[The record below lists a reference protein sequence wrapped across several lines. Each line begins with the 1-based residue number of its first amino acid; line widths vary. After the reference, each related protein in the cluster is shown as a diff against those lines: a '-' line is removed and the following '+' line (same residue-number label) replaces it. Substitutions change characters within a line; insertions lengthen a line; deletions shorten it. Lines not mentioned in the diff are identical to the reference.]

1 MVQKSRFFLLLVL
14 GILLFTQCQKTEEL
28 NPSEAREI
36 AKKAF
41 IYGFPLV
48 MNYKALYA
56 NAIDKNSGDYK
67 GDFNEKSCE
76 ARLFSPEDK
85 AIVTPNSD
93 TPYCMFWSDI
103 RNEPLVLSVPE
114 VDPDRYYSFQLVDL
128 YTHNFFYI
136 GSLTT
141 GNKAGNY
148 LIANQNWKG
157 EIPEGITQV
166 VRCETGL
173 FFTII
178 RTQLLDAN
186 DLDNVKK
193 LQNEYQVQTLNEY
206 LGKAAVENKFQNVFP
221 EWVEGDQF
229 TEASFRYFDAVV
241 QFIEPIEKEDS
252 LFAEFAKLGIGTKQG
267 FELTSFNPEIQEAI
281 KKGVSDGFE
290 EMNAFIKS
298 QSSDPLGS
306 SKIFGTREFLEKSAK
321 ENYGFDDFY
330 LLRAVGAFLGI
341 YGNSAQEATYP
352 MYLTDHLG
360 ESLDASKHK
369 YTLTFE
375 SGQLPPVQ
383 SFWSLT
389 MYDGKTQLLVD
400 NSLNKYLISSTH
412 LNSFVKNKDGSITFY
427 IQSESPGKA
436 LESNWL
442 PAPSGPFYAVM
453 RLYGPKEEV
462 LQGKWVNPKMIAN
475 N

>member
-1 MVQKSRFFLLLVL
+1 MHKSSFFLLLIL
-14 GILLFTQCQKTEEL
+14 GILLFTQCQKTDEL
-28 NPSEAREI
+28 QPDEAREI
-36 AKKAF
+36 AKQAF
-41 IYGFPLV
+41 IYGFPMV

-56 NAIDKNSGDYK
+56 NTIDKNSGDYK
-67 GDFNEKSCE
+67 GEFNEKSCE
-76 ARLFSPEDK
+76 ARLFSPQDK

-114 VDPDRYYSFQLVDL
+114 IDSSRYYSFQLIDL

-141 GNKAGNY
+141 GHQPGNY
-148 LIANQNWKG
+148 LIASNSWNG
-157 EIPEGITQV
+157 EVPEGITQV
-166 VRCETGL
+166 VRCETDL

-178 RTQLLDAN
+178 RTQLMDAG
-186 DLDNVKK
+186 DLEHVKK

-206 LGKAAVENKFQNVFP
+206 LGKAPLENGAPNEFP

-229 TEASFRYFDAVV
+229 TVASFKYFDAIVPFFDPV
-241 QFIEPIEKEDS
+241 EKEDS
-252 LFAEFAKLGIGTKQG
+252 LFREFAKLGLGTAQG
-267 FELTSFNPEIQEAI
+267 FDMARFKPEIQQAI
-281 KKGVSDGFE
+281 KEGVSEGFE
-290 EMNAFIKS
+290 EMNAFIKA

-306 SKIFGTREFLEKSAK
+306 SKIFGTREFLETSAK
-321 ENYGFDDFY
+321 ENYGFENFY

-341 YGNSAQEATYP
+341 YGNSASEATYP
-352 MYLTDHLG
+352 MYLTDSEG
-360 ESLDASKHK
+360 NPLDASQHK

-375 SGQLPPVQ
+375 SGQLPPVE

-400 NSLNKYLISSTH
+400 NPLNKYLISSSK
-412 LNSFVKNKDGSITFY
+412 LESFVKNPDGSITFY
-427 IQSESPGKA
+427 IQSESPGKN
-436 LESNWL
+436 LEPNWL
-442 PAPSGPFYAVM
+442 PAPKGLFYAVM

-462 LQGKWVNPKMIAN
+462 LTGEWVNPKMISN
-475 N
+475 D

>member
-1 MVQKSRFFLLLVL
+1 MKRSSFLPLLILSVLFF
-14 GILLFTQCQKTEEL
+14 TECQ
-28 NPSEAREI
+28 NPRTLTPAEAKEI
-36 AKKAF
+36 AKQAF
-41 IYGFPLV
+41 IYGFPMV

-56 NAIDKNSGDYK
+56 NTIDKNSGDYK
-67 GDFNEKSCE
+67 GDFNQKSCE
-76 ARLFSPEDK
+76 ARLFSPKDR

-103 RNEPLVLSVPE
+103 SKEPLVFSVPE
-114 VDPDRYYSFQLVDL
+114 VDSSRYYSFQLVDL

-141 GNKAGNY
+141 GNQPGHY
-148 LIANQNWKG
+148 LITSNSWTG

-166 VRCETGL
+166 VRCETDL

-178 RTQLLDAN
+178 RTQLMDAG
-186 DLDNVKK
+186 DLENVKN
-193 LQNEYQVQTLNEY
+193 LQNEYQIRTLSEY
-206 LGKAAVENKFQNVFP
+206 LGKASLKNEKPGEFP

-229 TEASFRYFDAVV
+229 TVASFKYVDALT
-241 QFIEPIEKEDS
+241 QFFEPVEKEDS
-252 LFAEFAKLGIGTKQG
+252 LFREFAKLGLGTEQG
-267 FELTSFNPEIQEAI
+267 FDMASFGPEVQLAI
-281 KKGVSDGFE
+281 KDGVSEGFE
-290 EMNAFIKS
+290 EMSSFIKA

-306 SKIFGTREFLEKSAK
+306 AKIFGAREFLEGSAK
-321 ENYGFDDFY
+321 ENYGFDNFY
-330 LLRAVGAFLGI
+330 LIRAVGAYLGI
-341 YGNSAQEATYP
+341 YGNSASEATYP
-352 MYLTDHLG
+352 MYLTDSQG
-360 ESLDASKHK
+360 NPLDAAVHK

-375 SGQLPPVQ
+375 AGQLPPVE

-400 NSLNKYLISSTH
+400 NPLNKYLISSSQ
-412 LNSFVKNKDGSITFY
+412 LGSFVKNQDGSITVH
-427 IQSESPGKA
+427 IQSESPGKD

-442 PAPSGPFYAVM
+442 PAPAGPFYAVM

-462 LQGKWVNPKMIAN
+462 LEGKWVNPKIMKN